1 MPQQPIVL
9 EANIKERFFD
19 REKVVRQIGRENV
32 RKLSKMGAYV
42 RQRARTDI
50 LRRGPRRKIVV
61 GGVRRSQASA
71 PGQPPYVWSRN
82 AFVTLRNILFGLD
95 RIGNAV
101 LIGPRFVPSKRLKR
115 SSAVTVP
122 ELLEKGG
129 TSAVPVDPDT
139 GEALGYQPDS
149 WGSYK
154 SVHYAARPFMGP
166 ALNKE
171 IAAGT
176 VQSVWAARVE

>member
-1 MPQQPIVL
+1 MPTIVL
-9 EANIKERFFD
+9 EANIKDRFFD
-19 REKVVRQIGRENV
+19 REKVVKQIGRENV

-50 LRRGPRRKIVV
+50 LRRGPRRKIKV
-61 GGVRRSQASA
+61 GGVKRSQASA

-82 AFVTLRNILFGLD
+82 SFVTLRNILFGLD

-101 LIGPRFVPSKRLKR
+101 LIGPRAVPSKRLKN

-129 TSAVPVDPDT
+129 TSSVAVDPET
-139 GEALGYQPDS
+139 GEALGYQPT
-149 WGSYK
+149 GNTAFAMR

-166 ALNKE
+166 ALQKE

-176 VQSVWAARVE
+176 VQSVWSARVE